1 MTILGIERITYGV
14 TDLDT
19 CRRFFADWGLKE
31 VAHDETLARFETLNG
46 CEVLLAL
53 ASDPALPP
61 AFASGPTLR
70 WKDRRSR
77 ASPVTQVQARF

>member
-31 VAHDETLARFETLNG
+31 VAHDKTRARFETLNG

-53 ASDPALPP
+53 ASNDRQTYCHVYFEKPRYG
-61 AFASGPTLR
+61 SGRIISVSFSTAPNE
-70 WKDRRSR
+70 
-77 ASPVTQVQARF
+77 